1 MKSIAI
7 AGSLR
12 ATDKKNSAKQV
23 RNAGSIPCILYGGEE
38 VVHFAAPELSFK
50 HLVYTPHAKT
60 VDLNIDG
67 KEYKAIMKDIQFHP
81 VTDKILHIDFL
92 QLHDEKP
99 VEMDIPV
106 KLTGSSIGVKE
117 GGRLILKLRNLR
129 VKSLPSLLPDKIVI
143 AIDDISIGKAVRVQ
157 DIKMEGVEMLD
168 APNNIIVTVK
178 VTREVVEE
186 KPAAAA
192 TTAAAPGAAAP
203 AAGAPAA
210 AGAAPAKGA
219 APAAKK

>member
-7 AGSLR
+7 TGALR
-12 ATDKKNSAKQV
+12 ATDKKNSAKHV
-23 RNAGSIPCILYGGEE
+23 RNEGKIPCILYGGEE
-38 VVHFAAPELSFK
+38 IVHFAAPELSFK
-50 HLVYTPHAKT
+50 YLVYSPHAKT

-92 QLHDEKP
+92 QLNDEKE

-106 KLTGSSIGVKE
+106 KLTGSSSGVKE
-117 GGRLILKLRNLR
+117 GGKLILKLRNLR
-129 VKSLPSLLPDKIVI
+129 VRSLPSLLPDKIVI
-143 AIDDISIGKAVRVQ
+143 AIDDITIGKAVRVQ

-192 TTAAAPGAAAP
+192 TTAAAAP

-210 AGAAPAKGA
+210 TGAAPAKGA
-219 APAAKK
+219 APAPAKK